1 MVTAGTLSLCED
13 LHSAPADFSAG
24 QGCVET
30 PGHVHMAVNEGI
42 EDVELVAFLLIPE
55 GQSPTRPEL
64 PPQH

>member
-1 MVTAGTLSLCED
+1 MVTAGTLSLYED
-13 LHSAPADFSAG
+13 LHSDPDVVGAG
-24 QGCVET
+24 SGWVET

-55 GQSPTRPEL
+55 GQPPTRPEL